1 MNDLEDKQ
9 RLKAVFQL
17 SDGMKSIADRCQLD
31 FVAPGAKVMME
42 HLLAIGFGLFKIYK
56 VESRN

>member
-1 MNDLEDKQ
+1 
-9 RLKAVFQL
+9 
-17 SDGMKSIADRCQLD
+17 MKSIADRCQLD